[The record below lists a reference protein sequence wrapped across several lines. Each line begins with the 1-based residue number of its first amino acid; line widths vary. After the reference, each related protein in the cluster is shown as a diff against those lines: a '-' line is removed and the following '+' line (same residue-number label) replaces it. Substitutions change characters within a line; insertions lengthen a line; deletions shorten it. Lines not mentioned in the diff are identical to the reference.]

1 MSLLALGG
9 RSSHG
14 MFGNIRGRGNIMK
27 LEELFLGKPFISDLG
42 EAQTIT
48 EKEQEIVVGQ
58 YAVWVPVRGTKRHQI
73 VEVGDDLGSLMSKY
87 NISEESVC
95 VLV

>member
-1 MSLLALGG
+1 
-9 RSSHG
+9 
-14 MFGNIRGRGNIMK
+14 MK

-48 EKEQEIVVGQ
+48 EKEIVVGQ

-73 VEVGDDLGSLMSKY
+73 VEVGDDLGTLMSKY